1 MKPNAIAYTSNT
13 GYTEQYALLLGEQTG
28 LPVYTLEDAG
38 KNLAPGGAVIYLGW
52 LMAGKVKGLK
62 KARARYDVKA
72 VCAVG
77 MGPETGG
84 QTADISA
91 KNPVGNVPLFYLQ
104 GGFDMARLKGIYRF
118 MMKAMQRTIGSKLES
133 KQDITAE
140 ERDMLDMINN
150 GRDCVNPESLAKI
163 KAWLKEL

>member
-1 MKPNAIAYTSNT
+1 MDAIIYESNT
-13 GYTEQYALLLGEQTG
+13 GFTKKYAEMLAKSEN
-28 LPVYTLEDAG
+28 LPVYSSSDPG
-38 KNLAPGGAVIYLGW
+38 APEGSEVIYMGW